1 MKVYELRTASK
12 KRGDALAYL
21 FYYERSGHFAMEIPE
36 ESDEWDLPMYIAS
49 FFRKGE
55 LTLGHEVCKKWL
67 AERVLPSERQD
78 IREILTGLKKEEYH
92 VYDLLTACE
101 GRCIQDDYY
110 LKEVKEK
117 DLPLEIRNRQ
127 EMRLE
132 DITPLS
138 TQRRLAFFH
147 NGDVKICSLESV
159 VGEKEEFRSLWS
171 DRMLYRS
178 ADVQPGG
185 YGIRFGD
192 SLSIGAGELYNQ
204 GELLPLSGRDFKDFA
219 GGNLV
224 STSEAAGI
232 LGCSRQYV
240 DELVR
245 KERLHPVKTLAKD
258 RLFLRQEV
266 FGRVKQ

>member
-1 MKVYELRTASK
+1 MKIYGLRDGAD
-12 KRGDALAYL
+12 KRGEPLAYL
-21 FYYERSGHFAMEIPE
+21 FYYEKSGHFAMEIPE
-36 ESDEWDLPMYIAS
+36 EADEWELPMYIS
-49 FFRKGE
+49 SWFRKGKR
-55 LTLGHEVCKKWL
+55 TLDHGICKKWL
-67 AERVLPSERQD
+67 EERVISRERRDLP
-78 IREILTGLKKEEYH
+78 EILGRVKKEDYCL
-92 VYDLLTACE
+92 YDLLQANG
-101 GRCIQDDYY
+101 GRCIQDGYF
-110 LKEVKEK
+110 LKEVKER

-138 TQRRLAFFH
+138 KQRLLAFFH

-192 SLSIGAGELYNQ
+192 SLSIGAGELYNK
-204 GELLPLSGRDFKDFA
+204 GELLPLSVRDFKDFA